1 MQGRLEA
8 AARPEAGSG
17 LGKDG
22 NKAKLRPTWCV
33 EVREMAAAARPK
45 GWRLLKAALS
55 TRKSATMLAF
65 GFSSGLPFALLIG
78 TLNAWLGEV
87 GINLAT
93 IGVLSWIGLAYSF
106 KFLWSPMVDRVPL
119 PLLDRVGRR
128 KSWIVLCQ
136 IVLIG
141 GFAGLAATNPGTNIG
156 TFAIFAVIAALA
168 SATQDI
174 AVDAWRID
182 VADERTTVELLSA
195 IYQFGYRIASI
206 VGGALAL
213 VLAARMS
220 WSLVYLLMAAL
231 IGVVIFVTLYA
242 PDTERPTASELH
254 ASLNEKGALNVRA
267 RAIALTIVGLSWL
280 WAISEIIRFMFS
292 MLGEAT
298 PGTPRP
304 SVGDFTRTIGP
315 WIIVA
320 TVFVPL
326 VVAATSNW
334 LKARGRAVLSA
345 DDKKTSPPRTAMN
358 HLYAALVAP
367 LAELT
372 GRLGWGVLITIGL
385 ILTYTLCYN
394 IWSSFAFPFYLDFL
408 HYSKDEVAF
417 ASKVFGIFM
426 TIIGVSIGGYLF
438 LRIGRI
444 PTILIGAIL
453 PVFGNFVYADLA
465 EGGPNIDMVSHVLF
479 LDRLAATLG
488 FDERMVRLLLAI
500 SYENI
505 STGIAGAAFIAYLS
519 GIVSKRFTAV
529 QYSLMSSLTFLI
541 GSLGRGIAGEAFD
554 IYGYAL
560 VFRWTA
566 AAGLFAVLF
575 VLLEWLRVGAERRR
589 EERLA
594 VAAAQPG
601 AADAVRVAEQPTG

>member
-1 MQGRLEA
+1 
-8 AARPEAGSG
+8 
-17 LGKDG
+17 
-22 NKAKLRPTWCV
+22 
-33 EVREMAAAARPK
+33 MAASTRPK
-45 GWRLLKAALS
+45 GWRLLRAALA

-65 GFSSGLPFALLIG
+65 GFSSGIPFALLIG
-78 TLNAWLGEV
+78 TLNAWLGEAK
-87 GINLAT
+87 INLAT
-93 IGVLSWIGLAYSF
+93 IGVLSWIGLSYSF
-106 KFLWSPMVDRVPL
+106 KFLWSPLVDRVRL
-119 PLLDRVGRR
+119 PLLDRIGRR

-136 IVLIG
+136 ALLAVA
-141 GFAGLAATNPGTNIG
+141 FCGLAANDPATRIG
-156 TFAIFAVIAALA
+156 TFALFAVMGALA

-182 VADERTTVELLSA
+182 VADEKTTVELLSA

-220 WSLVYLLMAAL
+220 WPMVYLLMAAL
-231 IGVVIFVTLYA
+231 VVLVLLFTLSA
-242 PDTERPTASELH
+242 PDTDRPDTSALEG
-254 ASLNEKGALNVRA
+254 SLTEIGAVDGRA
-267 RAIALTIVGLSWL
+267 RAVALAIVGIGWA
-280 WAISEIIRFMFS
+280 WAIVTIGRFMVS
-292 MLGEAT
+292 MLGEAP

-304 SVGDFTRTIGP
+304 SVADFTKTIGP

-320 TVFVPL
+320 TVLVPL
-326 VVAATSNW
+326 IVAATLNW
-334 LKARGRAVLSA
+334 MTRHGRGLLKRAETRRSA
-345 DDKKTSPPRTAMN
+345 GRTAMN

-372 GRLGWGVLITIGL
+372 ERLRWTVLIIIGL
-385 ILTYTLCYN
+385 ILTYQLCFN

-426 TIIGVSIGGYLF
+426 TIVGISVGGYLF

-444 PTILIGAIL
+444 PTVLIGAIL

-465 EGGPNIDMVSHVLF
+465 EGGRRIDMVAHILF
-479 LDRLAATLG
+479 LDRLAGAIG
-488 FDERMVRLLLAI
+488 SDERMVRLLLAI
-500 SYENI
+500 SYENV
-505 STGIAGAAFIAYLS
+505 STGIAGAAFVAYLS

-529 QYSLMSSLTFLI
+529 QYALLSSLTFLV
-541 GSLGRGIAGEAFD
+541 GSLGRGFAGEAFD
-554 IYGYAL
+554 IYGYAT

-575 VLLEWLRVGAERRR
+575 VILEGMRVAAETRRK
-589 EERLA
+589 ERLKQ
-594 VAAAQPG
+594 VAG
-601 AADAVRVAEQPTG
+601 ASTSAELIEGGSV

>member
-1 MQGRLEA
+1 
-8 AARPEAGSG
+8 
-17 LGKDG
+17 
-22 NKAKLRPTWCV
+22 
-33 EVREMAAAARPK
+33 MAATAATGRPK

-78 TLNAWLGEV
+78 TMNAWLGEV

-119 PLLDRVGRR
+119 PLLDRLGRR

-136 IVLIG
+136 CLLIV
-141 GFAGLAATNPGTNIG
+141 GFAGLAATNPATNIG
-156 TFAIFAVIAALA
+156 TFALFAVMAALA

-182 VADERTTVELLSA
+182 VADEDTTVELLSA
-195 IYQFGYRIASI
+195 VYQFGYRIASI

-220 WSLVYLLMAAL
+220 WALVYLLMAAL
-231 IGVVIFVTLYA
+231 VGLVILVTFTA
-242 PDTERPTASELH
+242 PDTKRPGSGELH
-254 ASLNEKGALNVRA
+254 ASLNEKGALNSRA

-280 WAISEIIRFMFS
+280 WAISSIIRFMFS

-298 PGTPRP
+298 PCVPRP
-304 SVGDFTRTIGP
+304 SVSDFTRGTGP

-326 VVAATSNW
+326 IVAATANW
-334 LKARGRAVLSA
+334 MKSHGRAVLDAPEQQLS
-345 DDKKTSPPRTAMN
+345 SGRTAMN
-358 HLYAALVAP
+358 HLYVALVAP
-367 LAELT
+367 LAELA

-385 ILTYTLCYN
+385 ILSYTLCYN

-417 ASKVFGIFM
+417 ASKIFGIFM
-426 TIIGVSIGGYLF
+426 TIVGISLGGYLF

-465 EGGPNIDMVSHVLF
+465 EGGRNIDMVAHALF
-479 LDRLAATLG
+479 LDRLLGTLG
-488 FDERMVRLLLAI
+488 FDDRMVRLLVAI

-529 QYSLMSSLTFLI
+529 QYSLLSSLTFLI

-554 IYGYAL
+554 TYGYAL

-566 AAGLFAVLF
+566 AAGLFAVFF
-575 VLLEWLRVGAERRR
+575 VLLESLRLRAERRR
-589 EERLA
+589 EAALSEAALA
-594 VAAAQPG
+594 AGQPAG
-601 AADAVRVAEQPTG
+601 